1 VRNAPFLPIHAPTAN
16 DHRATLLLA
25 HARTQ
30 KVNQQRLE
38 NYLAASS
45 TPNLDIS
52 DRLQASHDPHKRNA
66 SPAKSNAGTDTPR
79 DLNARVKILE
89 LYTLHVLLR
98 NNEWDYAREF
108 ISISSVLDEER
119 REAFLQALQSL
130 QDEQNEVEKRER
142 EERLYQ
148 EEVLKKEIEEGKRRR
163 EAEEKERERRR
174 LEEERDKGKGRAS
187 SETDYGVEDA
197 LPSGASNKARSVKAG
212 SAKGDHDR
220 RKNVTSPTARSSVPG
235 VRKAPPPTLM
245 TRAGNI
251 IANLRKLLDSMATSF
266 KTNPMVLLRTLAFIV
281 GILAVMARRDVRER
295 IKRITGQGWQKVR
308 QTAGMGV
315 KVSYI

>member
-1 VRNAPFLPIHAPTAN
+1 MIGAPIAN
-16 DHRATLLLA
+16 NRRATLLLA

-30 KVNQQRLE
+30 KINQQRLE
-38 NYLAASS
+38 NYLATSS
-45 TPNLDIS
+45 APNLDIS
-52 DRLQASHDPHKRNA
+52 HHLQASNGHHKRNA
-66 SPAKSNAGTDTPR
+66 SPSKSNAGTDTPR

-108 ISISSVLDEER
+108 ITISSVLDEER

-130 QDEQNEVEKRER
+130 RDEQNEVEKRER
-142 EERLYQ
+142 EERRYQ
-148 EEVLKKEIEEGKRRR
+148 EEVLKKEIEEGRRRR
-163 EAEEKERERRR
+163 EAEEQERERRR
-174 LEEERDKGKGRAS
+174 LEDEKDRGKGKAS

-197 LPSGASNKARSVKAG
+197 LPSGASSKARSVKAG
-212 SAKGDHDR
+212 SAKGENDR
-220 RKNVTSPTARSSVPG
+220 RKHVASPTARSSIPG
-235 VRKAPPPTLM
+235 VRKGVPPTLM
-245 TRAGNI
+245 TRVGNI
-251 IANLRKLLDSMATSF
+251 IANLGKLLDQMAASF

-281 GILAVMARRDVRER
+281 GILAVMARRDIRER

>member
-1 VRNAPFLPIHAPTAN
+1 MITSAYHIPIA
-16 DHRATLLLA
+16 DHVRATLLLA

-38 NYLAASS
+38 NYLAAAT

-52 DRLQASHDPHKRNA
+52 DRLQNSHDLHKRSA

-108 ISISSVLDEER
+108 ITINSVLEEER

-142 EERLYQ
+142 EERRY
-148 EEVLKKEIEEGKRRR
+148 EEEILKRDIEEARRRR
-163 EAEEKERERRR
+163 EAEEEAERERRR
-174 LEEERDKGKGRAS
+174 LEEERDERKGKTS
-187 SETDYGVEDA
+187 SETDYGVEDK
-197 LPSGASNKARSVKAG
+197 LPSGSSNKARSVKAG
-212 SAKGDHDR
+212 SAKGDTDR
-220 RKNVTSPTARSSVPG
+220 RKNVTSPTARSSAPG
-235 VRKAPPPTLM
+235 VRKGSPPTLM
-245 TRAGNI
+245 TRAANI
-251 IANLRKLLDSMATSF
+251 ITNLRKLLDSMAASF

-281 GILAVMARRDVRER
+281 TIVTIFARRDVRER
-295 IKRITGQGWQKVR
+295 IKRITGQGWTKVR

>member
-1 VRNAPFLPIHAPTAN
+1 MAIIDYT
-16 DHRATLLLA
+16 RATLLLA

-38 NYLAASS
+38 NYLAAST
-45 TPNLDIS
+45 TPNLDIA
-52 DRLQASHDPHKRNA
+52 DRLRSSQDHRKRSV
-66 SPAKSNAGTDTPR
+66 SPTKSNAGTDTPR

-142 EERLYQ
+142 EERRYQ
-148 EEVLKKEIEEGKRRR
+148 EELLKKDIEEARRRR
-163 EAEEKERERRR
+163 ETEEREQERRL
-174 LEEERDKGKGRAS
+174 LEEERDKGKGKAS

-197 LPSGASNKARSVKAG
+197 LPSGASNKTRSVKGG
-212 SAKGDHDR
+212 SAKGDSDR
-220 RKNVTSPTARSSVPG
+220 RKNVNSPTARSSAPG
-235 VRKAPPPTLM
+235 IRKGTPPTLM
-245 TRAGNI
+245 TRAANI
-251 IANLRKLLDSMATSF
+251 ITNLRKLLDSMATSF
-266 KTNPMVLLRTLAFIV
+266 QTNPMVLLRTLAFIL
-281 GILAVMARRDVRER
+281 GILTIMARRDIRDR
-295 IKRITGQGWQKVR
+295 IKRITSQGWQKVR

>member
-1 VRNAPFLPIHAPTAN
+1 MSNTLSLKLVRQNANSL
-16 DHRATLLLA
+16 RATLLLA
-25 HARTQ
+25 HAHTQ
-30 KVNQQRLE
+30 KINQQRLE
-38 NYLAASS
+38 SYLAAST

-52 DRLQASHDPHKRNA
+52 DRLQAPHDHHKRNA
-66 SPAKSNAGTDTPR
+66 SPSKSNAGTDTPR

-130 QDEQNEVEKRER
+130 QDEQNEVENRER
-142 EERLYQ
+142 EERRYQ
-148 EEVLKKEIEEGKRRR
+148 EEVLKKEIEEGRRRR
-163 EAEEKERERRR
+163 EAEERERRK
-174 LEEERDKGKGRAS
+174 LEERDKGRARAS

-197 LPSGASNKARSVKAG
+197 LPSGASNKARSVNG
-212 SAKGDHDR
+212 SAKGDNDR
-220 RKNVTSPTARSSVPG
+220 RKTVASPTARSSIPG
-235 VRKAPPPTLM
+235 VRKGTPPTLM
-245 TRAGNI
+245 TRASNI
-251 IANLRKLLDSMATSF
+251 IANLRKILDSMAASF
-266 KTNPMVLLRTLAFIV
+266 KTNPMILLRTLAFVV

-295 IKRITGQGWQKVR
+295 IKRITGHGWQKVR

>member
-1 VRNAPFLPIHAPTAN
+1 MDIRLPLLALVT
-16 DHRATLLLA
+16 DHHSATLLLA

-38 NYLAASS
+38 NYLAAST

-52 DRLQASHDPHKRNA
+52 DRLQDSQGQRRRNA
-66 SPAKSNAGTDTPR
+66 SPAKSNTGTDTPR

-98 NNEWDYAREF
+98 NNEWEYAREF
-108 ISISSVLDEER
+108 ITISSVLDEER

-130 QDEQNEVEKRER
+130 QDEQGEIEKRER
-142 EERLYQ
+142 EEQRYQ
-148 EEVLKKEIEEGKRRR
+148 EELLKKDIEDARRRR
-163 EAEEKERERRR
+163 ETEEKERERRR
-174 LEEERDKGKGRAS
+174 LEEEREKAKARAS
-187 SETDYGVEDA
+187 SENDYGVEDGP
-197 LPSGASNKARSVKAG
+197 PSSSSNKARSVRAE
-212 SAKGDHDR
+212 SEKGDSKR
-220 RKNVTSPTARSSVPG
+220 KKNVRSPTARSSAPG
-235 VRKAPPPTLM
+235 VRKAPPPTLI

-251 IANLRKLLDSMATSF
+251 ISNLRKLLESMAASF
-266 KTNPMVLLRTLAFIV
+266 KTNPMVLLRTLAFII
-281 GILAVMARRDVRER
+281 GIISVFARRDVRER
-295 IKRITGQGWQKVR
+295 IKRITGQGWLKVR

>member
-1 VRNAPFLPIHAPTAN
+1 MLILI
-16 DHRATLLLA
+16 RATLLLA

-30 KVNQQRLE
+30 KTNQTRLE

-52 DRLQASHDPHKRNA
+52 SRLRTPRSHSRGL
-66 SPAKSNAGTDTPR
+66 SPSKGTDTPR

-108 ISISSVLDEER
+108 ITISSVLDEER

-130 QDEQNEVEKRER
+130 QDEQKENEQRER
-142 EERLYQ
+142 EEQRYQ
-148 EEVLKKEIEEGKRRR
+148 EEQLKRDAEEARKKRI
-163 EAEEKERERRR
+163 EAEEREQRREDERRNA
-174 LEEERDKGKGRAS
+174 GG
-187 SETDYGVEDA
+187 SEVDYGVEDTPR
-197 LPSGASNKARSVKAG
+197 PSSRSSKA
-212 SAKGDHDR
+212 SAKAS
-220 RKNVTSPTARSSVPG
+220 TSKKSLPTSSPKSRSAIPSK
-235 VRKAPPPTLM
+235 KAPPNLI
-245 TRAGNI
+245 TRAGNVI
-251 IANLRKLLDSMATSF
+251 SNVRKLVESMAGNF
-266 KTNPMVLLRTLAFIV
+266 KTRPLLLLQMLAFIV
-281 GILAVMARRDVRER
+281 GLLVVLSRREVKER
-295 IKRITGQGWQKVR
+295 LKRILGGSWTKVK

>member
-1 VRNAPFLPIHAPTAN
+1 
-16 DHRATLLLA
+16 
-25 HARTQ
+25 
-30 KVNQQRLE
+30 
-38 NYLAASS
+38 
-45 TPNLDIS
+45 
-52 DRLQASHDPHKRNA
+52 
-66 SPAKSNAGTDTPR
+66 
-79 DLNARVKILE
+79 
-89 LYTLHVLLR
+89 
-98 NNEWDYAREF
+98 
-108 ISISSVLDEER
+108 VLDEER

-142 EERLYQ
+142 EERRYQ
-148 EEVLKKEIEEGKRRR
+148 EEVLKKEIEEGRRRR

-174 LEEERDKGKGRAS
+174 VEEERHKGKGRAS

-212 SAKGDHDR
+212 SAKGDNDR
-220 RKNVTSPTARSSVPG
+220 RKHVTSPTARPSVPG
-235 VRKAPPPTLM
+235 VRKAQSPTLM
-245 TRAGNI
+245 TRAGYV
-251 IANLRKLLDSMATSF
+251 IANLRKLVDQMAESF

>member
-1 VRNAPFLPIHAPTAN
+1 MPIANHA
-16 DHRATLLLA
+16 RATLLLA

-38 NYLAASS
+38 NYLAAST

-52 DRLQASHDPHKRNA
+52 DRLEASQNHHRRNA

-142 EERLYQ
+142 EQKRYQ
-148 EEVLKKEIEEGKRRR
+148 EELLKRDIEDARRRR
-163 EAEEKERERRR
+163 EAEEKEQERRR
-174 LEEERDKGKGRAS
+174 LEEERDKGKGKAS

-197 LPSGASNKARSVKAG
+197 LPSGASNKARSVKGG
-212 SAKGDHDR
+212 SAKGDNDR
-220 RKNVTSPTARSSVPG
+220 RKNVTSPTARSSAPG
-235 VRKAPPPTLM
+235 VRKGTPPTLM
-245 TRAGNI
+245 MRAANI
-251 IANLRKLLDSMATSF
+251 LTNLRKLLDSMATSF
-266 KTNPMVLLRTLAFIV
+266 KTHPMILLRTLAFIV